1 MKVLKFTLLLASC
14 TFLSTTFAQT
24 LKPKQVPL
32 ANWND
37 DQGLSSYTY
46 YEDPKTGDYI
56 PHGKFTYKLAQGT
69 YYKEDAIGSLK
80 NGKRDGIWTY
90 KVTRLDDLA
99 FDVNW
104 TGAIQLSFGYKEGN
118 PNGLWTYSNIQKYRI
133 KSRGAWLPYEF
144 QFAPNETLS
153 VMFTDGHPSG
163 IYSYANNSFSTKE
176 KKTGQFNA
184 KGFLHGNW
192 LLSSSDEQTEMVFN
206 NGILVKKVVRAMPS
220 GKVSESYFA
229 SEQELKLHAAFL
241 AKTLTKEDILKNR
254 IKIDTVD
261 SDDYIVCDERKT
273 LFNKYFNWDN
283 IGGDNLF
290 DANRGEYL
298 GGKAIDFE
306 LIELVSLADNQYFKK
321 LEDNFRNS
329 NDSKTRDTLELKKA
343 FDGFYKEN
351 RLSLSDEDYQKSLAI
366 QNELKQVVV
375 DRNEKDIMDWYT
387 SNIGFII
394 KENFS
399 KSSESFEFRL
409 QEYNKLM
416 TTSKYENNYGKLY
429 EFDSTDLQRITKIW
443 NDGVLKMYTD
453 LSRAEEINKENTVWM
468 KGYFDSSEMSE
479 QASFLKTAFM
489 KMYTEYYLIHY
500 EELKVENKLY
510 ELNRFADKFQF
521 IQLAYKRI
529 LLRDPEY
536 DNKLILEKLSTA
548 KSSEELFT
556 LLYDFWTKTDDDFPF
571 SYLKVN

>member
-1 MKVLKFTLLLASC
+1 MKALKFTLLLASC

-24 LKPKQVPL
+24 LKPKQIPL

-56 PHGKFTYKLAQGT
+56 PHGKFSYKLAQGT

-163 IYSYANNSFSTKE
+163 IYSYTNNSFSTKE

-206 NGILVKKVVRAMPS
+206 NGILVKKVVRDMPS
-220 GKVSESYFA
+220 GKVSGSYIA
-229 SEQELKLHAAFL
+229 SADELKLHAAFL

-261 SDDYIVCDERKT
+261 SDVYITCDERKT

-298 GGKAIDFE
+298 GGKAIGFE
-306 LIELVSLADNQYFKK
+306 LIELVALEEIEGFDEKILRYSDKKYFNT
-321 LEDNFRNS
+321 LY
-329 NDSKTRDTLELKKA
+329 DTVSFQKDYDE
-343 FDGFYKEN
+343 FYTLNKM
-351 RLSLSDEDYQKSLAI
+351 SLSDDDLIKLNGLKTTIIATLIEAGFEKDLKEYNFQPDAYFEANDSRDPMDARIKSERRYYDSKKMKYEEMLNIYKDNPARI
-366 QNELKQVVV
+366 EKINELW
-375 DRNEKDIMDWYT
+375 EK
-387 SNIGFII
+387 
-394 KENFS
+394 
-399 KSSESFEFRL
+399 
-409 QEYNKLM
+409 
-416 TTSKYENNYGKLY
+416 
-429 EFDSTDLQRITKIW
+429 
-443 NDGVLKMYTD
+443 GVQAIYC
-453 LSRAEEINKENTVWM
+453 
-468 KGYFDSSEMSE
+468 DSSRFDRLHYKLRADYEKELPYMHVKIKPYFE
-479 QASFLKTAFM
+479 TLTFK
-489 KMYTEYYLIHY
+489 YYLPKAESLINAKKY
-500 EELKVENKLY
+500 CDLNEL
-510 ELNRFADKFQF
+510 ADK
-521 IQLAYKRI
+521 YRI
-529 LLRDPEY
+529 VLDRLIAIS
-536 DNKLILEKLSTA
+536 DNQRNYCDNYRREARNRGDYSYETKLIKALSEITDIDALLEFIL
-548 KSSEELFT
+548 KSRS
-556 LLYDFWTKTDDDFPF
+556 DQC
-571 SYLKVN
+571 

>member
-1 MKVLKFTLLLASC
+1 MKALKFTLLLASC

-56 PHGKFTYKLAQGT
+56 PHGKFSYKLAQGT

-80 NGKRDGIWTY
+80 KGKRDGIWTY

-104 TGAIQLSFGYKEGN
+104 TGTIQLSFGYKEGN
-118 PNGLWTYSNIQKYRI
+118 PNGLWTYSNIQKYRT

-163 IYSYANNSFSTKE
+163 IYSYANNSFSNKVKT
-176 KKTGQFNA
+176 TGQFNA
-184 KGFLHGNW
+184 KGYIHGTW
-192 LLSSSDEQTEMVFN
+192 LISSSGEQSEFVFN

-220 GKVSESYFA
+220 GKVSDSYIA
-229 SEQELKLHAAFL
+229 SADELKLHAAFL

-254 IKIDTVD
+254 IKIDTID
-261 SDDYIVCDERKT
+261 SDDYITCDERKT

-306 LIELVSLADNQYFKK
+306 LIELVSLADNQYFKE
-321 LEDNFRNS
+321 LEDKFRNS

-351 RLSLSDEDYQKSLAI
+351 RLSLNDEDYQKSLAI
-366 QNELKQVVV
+366 QAELKQIVV
-375 DRNEKDIMDWYT
+375 DRDEKEINYWMLRNFPILDVRGFNNSAEEFVLYFKTYNTLVNE
-387 SNIGFII
+387 
-394 KENFS
+394 
-399 KSSESFEFRL
+399 
-409 QEYNKLM
+409 
-416 TTSKYENNYGKLY
+416 SKYNDVVYKI
-429 EFDSTDLQRITKIW
+429 DSAYFERIKKAWT
-443 NDGVLKMYTD
+443 DGVLKKYTD
-453 LSRAEEINKENTVWM
+453 LSRAEKINKENTDWM
-468 KGYFDSSEMSE
+468 KDFDSMELSE
-479 QASFLKTAFM
+479 QAGFLKSAFM
-489 KMYTEYYLIHY
+489 KMYTEYYLINF
-500 EELKVENKLY
+500 EQLKAENKIY
-510 ELNRFADKFQF
+510 ELNRFVDKLKFTQS
-521 IQLAYKRI
+521 AYYRI
-529 LLRDPEY
+529 YYRDAKDY
-536 DNKLILEKLSTA
+536 DNKLILEKLSSA
-548 KSSEELFT
+548 KSNEEFFT
-556 LLYDFWTKTDDDFPF
+556 LLYEFRTNIKDSEPF
-571 SYLKVN
+571 NYL

>member
-56 PHGKFTYKLAQGT
+56 PHGKFSYKLAQGT

-80 NGKRDGIWTY
+80 KGKRDGIWTY

-104 TGAIQLSFGYKEGN
+104 TGTIQLSFGYKEGN
-118 PNGLWTYSNIQKYRI
+118 PNGLWTYSNIQKYRT

-163 IYSYANNSFSTKE
+163 IYSYANNSFSNKVKT
-176 KKTGQFNA
+176 TGQFNT
-184 KGFLHGNW
+184 KGYIHGTW
-192 LLSSSDEQTEMVFN
+192 LISSSGEQSEFVFN

-261 SDDYIVCDERKT
+261 SDDYITCDERKT

-375 DRNEKDIMDWYT
+375 DRNEKEINYWM
-387 SNIGFII
+387 FR
-394 KENFS
+394 NFPFLDVQNFDNS
-399 KSSESFEFRL
+399 GEEFEPKL
-409 QEYNKLM
+409 KKYNTLVNE
-416 TTSKYENNYGKLY
+416 SKYNDVVY
-429 EFDSTDLQRITKIW
+429 EIDSAYFERIKKAWT
-443 NDGVLKMYTD
+443 DGVLKLYSDSTRSKRIHEKNMD
-453 LSRAEEINKENTVWM
+453 WM
-468 KGYFDSSEMSE
+468 KDFNKLELPAEKKDY
-479 QASFLKTAFM
+479 TVAFFAL
-489 KMYTEYYLIHY
+489 YNDYYLNRVQ
-500 EELKVENKLY
+500 ELIKDKKFY
-510 ELNRFADKFQF
+510 ELNLMADRFKFAQYGYKILYNRVSSNQDVSKIVNSINEADSHDSLVSIF
-521 IQLAYKRI
+521 IAHYK
-529 LLRDPEY
+529 EF
-536 DNKLILEKLSTA
+536 
-548 KSSEELFT
+548 KSN
-556 LLYDFWTKTDDDFPF
+556 WAH
-571 SYLKVN
+571 

>member
-1 MKVLKFTLLLASC
+1 MKALKFTLLLASC

-56 PHGKFTYKLAQGT
+56 PHGKFSYKLAQGT

-80 NGKRDGIWTY
+80 KGKRDGIWTY

-104 TGAIQLSFGYKEGN
+104 TGTIQLSFGYKEGN
-118 PNGLWTYSNIQKYRI
+118 PNGLWTYSNIQKYRT

-163 IYSYANNSFSTKE
+163 IYSYANNSFSNKVKT
-176 KKTGQFNA
+176 TGQFNA
-184 KGFLHGNW
+184 KGYIHGTW
-192 LLSSSDEQTEMVFN
+192 LISSSGEQSEFVFN

-220 GKVSESYFA
+220 GKVSDSYIA
-229 SEQELKLHAAFL
+229 SADELKLHAAFL

-254 IKIDTVD
+254 IKIDTID
-261 SDDYIVCDERKT
+261 SDDYITCDERKT

-306 LIELVSLADNQYFKK
+306 LIELVSLADNQYFKE
-321 LEDNFRNS
+321 LEDKFRNS

-351 RLSLSDEDYQKSLAI
+351 RLSLNDEDYQKSLAI
-366 QNELKQVVV
+366 QAELKQIVV
-375 DRNEKDIMDWYT
+375 DRDEKEINYWMLRNFPILDVRGFNNSAEEFVLYFKTYNTLVNE
-387 SNIGFII
+387 
-394 KENFS
+394 
-399 KSSESFEFRL
+399 
-409 QEYNKLM
+409 
-416 TTSKYENNYGKLY
+416 SKYNDVVYKI
-429 EFDSTDLQRITKIW
+429 DSAYFERIKKAWT
-443 NDGVLKMYTD
+443 DGVLKKYTD
-453 LSRAEEINKENTVWM
+453 LSRAEKINKENTDWM
-468 KGYFDSSEMSE
+468 KDFDSMELSE
-479 QASFLKTAFM
+479 QAGFLKSAFM
-489 KMYTEYYLIHY
+489 KMYTEYYLINF
-500 EELKVENKLY
+500 EQLKAENKIY
-510 ELNRFADKFQF
+510 ELNRFVDKLKFTQS
-521 IQLAYKRI
+521 AYYRI
-529 LLRDPEY
+529 YYRDAKDY
-536 DNKLILEKLSTA
+536 DNKLILEKLSSA
-548 KSSEELFT
+548 KSNEEFFT
-556 LLYDFWTKTDDDFPF
+556 LLYEFRTIIKDSEPF
-571 SYLKVN
+571 NYL